1 MRQGRRSPCG
11 GLDGWRTD
19 PQDACWLFPHLSRS
33 TTMDMF
39 SFLDEPD
46 EKLLGTG
53 KAQAAA

>member
-1 MRQGRRSPCG
+1 MPAGFSPN
-11 GLDGWRTD
+11 
-19 PQDACWLFPHLSRS
+19 LSRS